1 MTWERKTT
9 QRPLQRVSSEGYRSA
24 DLQRSSTRF
33 SPSTNSS
40 KSVFDQHKKGSD
52 LISSE
57 QSVWRY
63 PQPVLTPKPG
73 FWIGLQG
80 RRG

>member
-9 QRPLQRVSSEGYRSA
+9 QRPLQRVRPEGYRSA
-24 DLQRSSTRF
+24 DPQRSTRF

-40 KSVFDQHKKGSD
+40 KSVFDQHKKKGSD